1 METVASPTRVAP
13 SRLLGA
19 TAGAAAV
26 LTVLALALPSPPS
39 RTYDAAA
46 ASVAGWSRMMHSA
59 AWKGGPL
66 NAKWYSKQQKFI
78 GPIEMVALTQEEFFG
93 ADIEASSEETIATVT
108 ARCAFALADREDKA
122 TYADFAVEDASCAK
136 FEIPALECASWDSAA
151 PVADG
156 DFVGME
162 GPPRYMKVPNPFNVH
177 PTLWPG
183 AFDVRWIYDTT
194 CTPAVK
200 NAMCAVRMKSFS
212 KSPTWWLASR
222 TPQ

>member
-1 METVASPTRVAP
+1 
-13 SRLLGA
+13 
-19 TAGAAAV
+19 
-26 LTVLALALPSPPS
+26 
-39 RTYDAAA
+39 
-46 ASVAGWSRMMHSA
+46 MHSA

-136 FEIPALECASWDSAA
+136 FDIPALECTSWDSAA

-162 GPPRYMKVPNPFNVH
+162 GALRDISVPIDESTRPTQRVH

-183 AFDVRWIYDTT
+183 VGRKLGSQILGS
-194 CTPAVK
+194 
-200 NAMCAVRMKSFS
+200 M
-212 KSPTWWLASR
+212 
-222 TPQ
+222 

>member
-1 METVASPTRVAP
+1 M
-13 SRLLGA
+13 
-19 TAGAAAV
+19 

-156 DFVGME
+156 DFVSICGD
-162 GPPRYMKVPNPFNVH
+162 GRPS
-177 PTLWPG
+177 
-183 AFDVRWIYDTT
+183 AIYESTK
-194 CTPAVK
+194 PIQ
-200 NAMCAVRMKSFS
+200 
-212 KSPTWWLASR
+212 R
-222 TPQ
+222 TPHAVARGFRRSMDL